1 MAIIKLK
8 ELSEKFVEFYKW
20 WSANSNRIKE
30 SSKRD
35 FIRGNG
41 EGIPLEDLLSS
52 KLSSLKMPND
62 MSLSLQDLEPEI
74 QQHVKVYLD
83 LTQEVI
89 SFNNLDYCKV
99 LTYLIYFSCL
109 EPAYRMVGE
118 EQEIKKKLLKYHLNL
133 QTKLQI

>member
-74 QQHVKVYLD
+74 Q
-83 LTQEVI
+83 
-89 SFNNLDYCKV
+89 
-99 LTYLIYFSCL
+99 
-109 EPAYRMVGE
+109 
-118 EQEIKKKLLKYHLNL
+118 
-133 QTKLQI
+133 